1 MNSIIF
7 NYLIKNFLRTF
18 FTIVLIF
25 YAFGVILNLFEEIE
39 FFKNINVSFLTP
51 LILTSI
57 FIPSMIIKILP
68 FIIFISSMWFML
80 SIRNNKDLL
89 TIKVFGYSNLK
100 IFFIL
105 ASTSFILGWV
115 VLFFANPITSS
126 MSKYYEK
133 TKSSYSRDIDHLVN
147 FNKNGLWIKENTK
160 NNTMRIISAAKPEG
174 VNLIDLTIFHFD
186 SNSNLIE
193 KIISK
198 KTNIKNNEW
207 ILNDVLVFKPKD
219 GVLEKKE
226 YKNYSIISIYDYEKI
241 TNLFKNFDTLSFLDL
256 ILNYQNLENKG
267 YNKEFLNQSLHSML
281 TLPFFLFLMTA
292 LSSVL
297 TLNTL
302 KKSDNLKFIVLG
314 LIISVLIFYFKD
326 LSLALGQ
333 TERIPLILAIWAP
346 VITLSFFIFIGVL
359 QINEK

>member
-1 MNSIIF
+1 
-7 NYLIKNFLRTF
+7 
-18 FTIVLIF
+18 
-25 YAFGVILNLFEEIE
+25 
-39 FFKNINVSFLTP
+39 
-51 LILTSI
+51 
-57 FIPSMIIKILP
+57 
-68 FIIFISSMWFML
+68 ML

-100 IFFIL
+100 FFYTRVKL
-105 ASTSFILGWV
+105 FHFRLGCA
-115 VLFFANPITSS
+115 FFANPITSS

-281 TLPFFLFLMTA
+281 TLPFFIFNDCA
-292 LSSVL
+292 IICADFKHV
-297 TLNTL
+297 
-302 KKSDNLKFIVLG
+302 KKI
-314 LIISVLIFYFKD
+314 
-326 LSLALGQ
+326 
-333 TERIPLILAIWAP
+333 
-346 VITLSFFIFIGVL
+346 
-359 QINEK
+359 